1 MKTAVKIETI
11 KISEIVPNENNPRI
25 IKEDKFERLV
35 ESIKNFPE
43 MLHVRPL
50 VIDENN
56 VVLGGNM
63 RLKACIEAGLKDLP
77 VIRCTNWNEERKT
90 EFIIKDNVGFGE
102 WDWNIL
108 ANEWDVHPLVD
119 WGLDVWQPENEIDL
133 DDFFSDPEQTDDAET
148 YKIQLQYDQKK
159 YEIIRNKL
167 DQIDGSDEDVIYELL
182 MK

>member
-35 ESIKNFPE
+35 ESIKTFPE

-77 VIRCTNWNEERKT
+77 VIRCTNWSEERKT

-119 WGLDVWQPENEIDL
+119 WGLDVWQPDTDIDL
-133 DDFFSDPEQTDDAET
+133 DDFFSDPEPTENAET

-159 YEIIRNKL
+159 YDRIRNKL
-167 DQIDGSDEDVIYELL
+167 DQMDGSDEDVIYELL